1 MQNHDFIKKLDGGV
15 CQVKNVKAAG
25 CKEGKYGLAIIYSP
39 NSTATGVYTSNKVTA
54 APLKHT
60 KETLKDNKLS
70 VIVANSG
77 NANCFTGQ
85 QGLIDCQTIVDKTSQ
100 IIEINPN
107 NIATASTGVI
117 GRKMPMDIILPLIEK
132 TVKKLEQSDKASK
145 DAAKAIMTTDT
156 IHKEYALEVTLE
168 NGKKVKIGGMAKGS
182 GMIAPNMAT
191 MLCFITTDAII
202 DKYHID
208 YVLKTAIKKS
218 FNMLVIDG
226 DESTNDTAILMA
238 NGKANCNVIKY
249 DGTVDKNF
257 QKAMEILCI
266 ELAKKMATD
275 GEGATKFIQ
284 ANVKSAKTEEDAIKA
299 SKSIISSSL
308 VKSAIFGGDP
318 NWGRIIAA
326 VGYANIN
333 IDPENIT
340 ISISSKNNT
349 VTLVE
354 KGEILA
360 FEGTEQLKEA
370 EKIVQEKEIYIDI
383 DLFNGEY
390 EASAYGCDLTYDYV
404 KINAEYTT

>member
-1 MQNHDFIKKLDGGV
+1 MENYDFIKKLKGGI

-25 CKEGKYGLAIIYSP
+25 YKEGKYGVAIIFSP
-39 NSTATGVYTSNKVTA
+39 KSTSTGVYTSNKVTA
-54 APLKHT
+54 APLTHT
-60 KETLKDNKLS
+60 KQILKDNKLS

-85 QGLIDCQTIVDKTSQ
+85 QGLNDCQTIVDKTSQ
-100 IIEINPN
+100 LLEINPN

-117 GRKMPMDIILPLIEK
+117 GRTMPMETILPLLEK
-132 TVKKLEQSDKASK
+132 TIKNLKQSNKASQ

-208 YVLKTAIKKS
+208 YVLQTAVKKS

-226 DESTNDTAILMA
+226 DESTNDMAILMA
-238 NGKANCNVIKY
+238 NGKSNCNVIKY

-257 QKAMEILCI
+257 QIAIETLCI
-266 ELAKKMATD
+266 ELAKKMAKD

-284 ANVKSAKTEEDAIKA
+284 ANIKSAKTEEDAIKA

-326 VGYANIN
+326 IGYANIN
-333 IDPENIT
+333 MDPENIT
-340 ISISSKNNT
+340 ISLSSKNNT
-349 VTLVE
+349 ATLVE

-360 FEGTEQLKEA
+360 FEGTKQLKKA
-370 EKIVQEKEIYIDI
+370 EKIVNEEEIYINV
-383 DLFNGEY
+383 DLYKGEY
-390 EASAYGCDLTYDYV
+390 DASAYGCDLTYDYV

>member
-1 MQNHDFIKKLDGGV
+1 
-15 CQVKNVKAAG
+15 
-25 CKEGKYGLAIIYSP
+25 
-39 NSTATGVYTSNKVTA
+39 
-54 APLKHT
+54 
-60 KETLKDNKLS
+60 
-70 VIVANSG
+70 
-77 NANCFTGQ
+77 
-85 QGLIDCQTIVDKTSQ
+85 
-100 IIEINPN
+100 
-107 NIATASTGVI
+107 
-117 GRKMPMDIILPLIEK
+117 
-132 TVKKLEQSDKASK
+132 
-145 DAAKAIMTTDT
+145 
-156 IHKEYALEVTLE
+156 
-168 NGKKVKIGGMAKGS
+168 
-182 GMIAPNMAT
+182 
-191 MLCFITTDAII
+191 
-202 DKYHID
+202 
-208 YVLKTAIKKS
+208 
-218 FNMLVIDG
+218 
-226 DESTNDTAILMA
+226 
-238 NGKANCNVIKY
+238 
-249 DGTVDKNF
+249 
-257 QKAMEILCI
+257 MEILCI

-340 ISISSKNNT
+340 ISLSSKNNT

-383 DLFNGEY
+383 DLFKGEY

>member
-1 MQNHDFIKKLDGGV
+1 MENDFIKKIDGGI
-15 CQVKNVKAAG
+15 CQVDGVKAAG
-25 CKEGKYGLAIIYSP
+25 CREGKYGLAIIYSP
-39 NSTATGVYTSNKVTA
+39 NSTATGVYTSNKVIA
-54 APLKHT
+54 APLTHT
-60 KETLKDNKLS
+60 KEIIKNNKLS

-85 QGLIDCQTIVDKTSQ
+85 DGLDDCEEIVGKTSELL
-100 IIEINPN
+100 EINPN

-117 GRKMPMDIILPLIEK
+117 GRKMPMDIIVPLIEK
-132 TVKKLEQSDKASK
+132 TAENLEQSDKASQ

-156 IHKEYALEVTLE
+156 IHKEYAVEVTLE
-168 NGKKVKIGGMAKGS
+168 NGKKVKIGAMAKGS

-208 YVLKTAIKKS
+208 YVLQNAVNKS

-226 DESTNDTAILMA
+226 DESTNDMALLMA

-249 DGTVDKNF
+249 DGTVDKHF
-257 QKAMEILCI
+257 QKGMERVCI
-266 ELAKKMATD
+266 ELAKKMAKD

-284 ANVKSAKTEEDAIKA
+284 ANVKNAKTEEDAIKA
-299 SKSIISSSL
+299 SKSIVSSSL

-326 VGYANIN
+326 IGYADIN
-333 IDPENIT
+333 MNPDNIT
-340 ISISSKNNT
+340 ISLSSKNNS
-349 VTLVE
+349 VSLV
-354 KGEILA
+354 KNGEILA
-360 FEGTEQLKEA
+360 FEGTNELKEA
-370 EKIVQEKEIYIDI
+370 EKIVKEEEVFIDV
-383 DLFNGEY
+383 DLFKGEY
-390 EASAYGCDLTYDYV
+390 DASAYGCDLTYDYV

>member
-1 MQNHDFIKKLDGGV
+1 MENNEFIKILDGGV
-15 CQVKNVKAAG
+15 CQVDGVKAAG
-25 CKEGKYGLAIIYSP
+25 FKEGKYGVAIIYSP
-39 NSTATGVYTSNKVTA
+39 RSAATGVYTTNKVVA
-54 APLKHT
+54 APLTYT
-60 KETLKDNKLS
+60 KQILKNNKLS

-77 NANCFTGQ
+77 NANCFTGE
-85 QGLIDCQTIVDKTSQ
+85 QGIKDCQEIVEKTSQ
-100 IIEINPN
+100 LLEINPN

-117 GRKMPMDIILPLIEK
+117 GRKMPMNTILPLIEK
-132 TVKKLEQSDKASK
+132 ATENLEQSNTASEN
-145 DAAKAIMTTDT
+145 AAKAIMTTDT
-156 IHKEYALEVTLE
+156 KHKEFALEVTLE
-168 NGKKVKIGGMAKGS
+168 NGKKAKIGGMAKGS

-208 YVLKTAIKKS
+208 YVLQRSIQKS

-238 NGKANCNVIKY
+238 NGNSNHNVIKY

-257 QKAMEILCI
+257 QKALDTLCI
-266 ELAKKMATD
+266 ELAKQMAKD

-284 ANVKSAKTEEDAIKA
+284 ADVKSAKTEEDAIKA
-299 SKSIISSSL
+299 SKSIVSSSL

-326 VGYANIN
+326 VGYSDISM
-333 IDPENIT
+333 DSDNIT
-340 ISISSKNNT
+340 ITLSSKNNK
-349 VTLVE
+349 VNLVE

-360 FEGTEQLKEA
+360 FEGTKQLQEA
-370 EKIVQEKEIYIDI
+370 EKIVNEEEILITVE
-383 DLFNGEY
+383 LFQGDFQ
-390 EASAYGCDLTYDYV
+390 ASAYGCDLTYDYV